1 MLELGHAPALVRTEG
16 RSLVP
21 TLAGDTVPH
30 WRQAFLIEYYSDSV
44 FARIRNMG
52 YKALRTDRY
61 KYIRYTELVGVDE
74 LYDLAQDPFAPVS
87 ELDAQL
93 DRILATG
100 ATSSP

>member
-1 MLELGHAPALVRTEG
+1 
-16 RSLVP
+16 
-21 TLAGDTVPH
+21 
-30 WRQAFLIEYYSDSV
+30 
-44 FARIRNMG
+44 MG

-74 LYDLAQDPFAPVS
+74 LYDLAQDPEEIHNLLANGAPFAPVS

>member
-1 MLELGHAPALVRTEG
+1 
-16 RSLVP
+16 
-21 TLAGDTVPH
+21 
-30 WRQAFLIEYYSDSV
+30 
-44 FARIRNMG
+44 MG

-74 LYDLAQDPFAPVS
+74 LYDLAQDHNLLANGAPFAPVS